1 MNSIDISVDLE
12 ALPPRAI
19 ALTTDQVEQARQRSR
34 SVADPTQQ
42 WQIYLNTLSLLGFE
56 QWLNQRASDILVNQ
70 LQNSI
75 MQSSATLPVVCNVII
90 NGFKICLIPVES
102 QPDEV
107 EIPSIAI
114 AAPEMAAHFYVAIA
128 VYEEQSQI
136 AIHSFLRHDQLTA
149 QIQFLQPDIDN
160 LYAIP
165 ISDFEDDLDRLLLY
179 LRCSN
184 PSAIPLPSNSL
195 TANRQPLIANS
206 YERTTPFINIRRWL
220 QNELDEVAQ
229 QLSWVLLPPIA
240 REGSLRIKAKARQQ
254 PSFTEDFDEIIK
266 QLVRDGMTLPVDTRA
281 AYQNMMIGTVAAR
294 LYAVAGAIITAE
306 QPPEWSLLIILGPK
320 LQRQLPRGTQ
330 LQVSDRTEVLVQQI
344 LSDQTEDGYL
354 FAQIVGTWEE
364 QFVVTLT
371 VPDGATLTLPPF
383 GFQAE

>member
-56 QWLNQRASDILVNQ
+56 QWLNQRASDISMDQ
-70 LQNSI
+70 AQNPI
-75 MQSSATLPVVCNVII
+75 EQPYLII
-90 NGFKICLIPVES
+90 NDFKVCLIPTES
-102 QPDEV
+102 QPDQV

-114 AAPEMAAHFYVAIA
+114 AAPELAAHFYVAIA

-149 QIQFLQPDIDN
+149 QIQFLHPDIDN
-160 LYAIP
+160 LYAIS
-165 ISDFEDDLDRLLLY
+165 IRDFEDDLDRLLLY

-206 YERTTPFINIRRWL
+206 YGRTTPFINIRRWL

-240 REGSLRIKAKARQQ
+240 SEGSLRIKAKARQQ

-266 QLVRDGMTLPVDTRA
+266 QLVRKGMTLPVDTRA

-306 QPPEWSLLIILGPK
+306 QPPEWSLLVILGPK

>member
-19 ALTTDQVEQARQRSR
+19 VLTEAQVEQARQRSR

-56 QWLNQRASDILVNQ
+56 QWLNQRASDISMDQ
-70 LQNSI
+70 AQNPI
-75 MQSSATLPVVCNVII
+75 EQPYLII
-90 NGFKICLIPVES
+90 NDFKVCLIPVES

-114 AAPEMAAHFYVAIA
+114 AAPELAAHFYVAIA

-240 REGSLRIKAKARQQ
+240 REGSLRIKVQAGQQ

-266 QLVRDGMTLPVDTRA
+266 QLVRKGMTLPVDTRA

-306 QPPEWSLLIILGPK
+306 QPPEWSLLVILGPK

>member
-56 QWLNQRASDILVNQ
+56 QWLNQRASDISMDQ
-70 LQNSI
+70 AQNPI
-75 MQSSATLPVVCNVII
+75 EQPYLII
-90 NGFKICLIPVES
+90 NDFKVCLIPTES
-102 QPDEV
+102 QPDQV

-114 AAPEMAAHFYVAIA
+114 AAPELAAHFYVAIA

-136 AIHSFLRHDQLTA
+136 AIHSFLRYDQLTA
-149 QIQFLQPDIDN
+149 QIQFLHPDIDN
-160 LYAIP
+160 LYAIS
-165 ISDFEDDLDRLLLY
+165 IRDFEDDLDRLLLY

-240 REGSLRIKAKARQQ
+240 SEGSLRIKAKARQQ

-266 QLVRDGMTLPVDTRA
+266 QLVRKGMTLPVDTRA

-306 QPPEWSLLIILGPK
+306 QPPEWSLLVILGPK

>member
-56 QWLNQRASDILVNQ
+56 QWLNQRASDISMDQ
-70 LQNSI
+70 AQNPI
-75 MQSSATLPVVCNVII
+75 EQPYLII
-90 NGFKICLIPVES
+90 NDFKVCLIPTES
-102 QPDEV
+102 QPDQV

-114 AAPEMAAHFYVAIA
+114 AAPELAAHFYVAIA

-149 QIQFLQPDIDN
+149 QIQFLHPDIDN
-160 LYAIP
+160 LYAIS
-165 ISDFEDDLDRLLLY
+165 IRDFEDDLDRLLLY

-240 REGSLRIKAKARQQ
+240 SEGSLRIKAKARQQ

-266 QLVRDGMTLPVDTRA
+266 QLVRKGMTLPVDTRA

-306 QPPEWSLLIILGPK
+306 QPPEWSLLVILGPK

>member
-56 QWLNQRASDILVNQ
+56 QWLNQRASDISMDQ
-70 LQNSI
+70 AQNPI
-75 MQSSATLPVVCNVII
+75 EQPYLII
-90 NGFKICLIPVES
+90 NDFKVCLIPTES
-102 QPDEV
+102 QPDQV

-114 AAPEMAAHFYVAIA
+114 AAPELAAHFYVAIA

-149 QIQFLQPDIDN
+149 QIQFLHPDIDN
-160 LYAIP
+160 LYAIS
-165 ISDFEDDLDRLLLY
+165 IRDFEDDLDRLLLY

-195 TANRQPLIANS
+195 TANRQPLITNRQPLIANS
-206 YERTTPFINIRRWL
+206 YGRTTPFINIRRWL
-220 QNELDEVAQ
+220 QNELDELAQ
-229 QLSWVLLPPIA
+229 QLSWVLLPPIVS
-240 REGSLRIKAKARQQ
+240 EGSLRIKVQAGQQ

-306 QPPEWSLLIILGPK
+306 QPPEWSLLVILGPK

>member
-56 QWLNQRASDILVNQ
+56 QWLNQRASDISMDQ
-70 LQNSI
+70 AQNPI
-75 MQSSATLPVVCNVII
+75 EQPYLII
-90 NGFKICLIPVES
+90 NDFKVCLIPTES
-102 QPDEV
+102 QPDQV

-114 AAPEMAAHFYVAIA
+114 AAPELAAHFYVAIA

-240 REGSLRIKAKARQQ
+240 SEGSLRIKAKARQQ

-266 QLVRDGMTLPVDTRA
+266 QLVRKGMTLPVDTRA

-306 QPPEWSLLIILGPK
+306 QPPEWSLLVILGPK